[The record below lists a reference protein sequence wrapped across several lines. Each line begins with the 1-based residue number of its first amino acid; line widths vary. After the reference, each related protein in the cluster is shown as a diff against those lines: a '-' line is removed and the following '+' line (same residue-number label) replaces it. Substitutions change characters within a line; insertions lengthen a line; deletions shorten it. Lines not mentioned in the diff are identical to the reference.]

1 MLSIRRP
8 SVEVIRRFLQEQA
21 ALPCTYSTVG
31 ATAHTPPA
39 GFVVD
44 QTRVLL
50 GNGEEV
56 FRAAKVALQNW
67 QHFQLGW
74 VEASPRET
82 PIRAGE
88 VVAVMGHALGVWWL
102 NACRIVY
109 VVDETEPVT
118 RFGFAYG
125 TLPGH
130 VECGEERFQ
139 IEWHRSD
146 QSVWYDILAF
156 SRPHHLLARLGSPV
170 VRKLQKR
177 FAADSARAMRAAVA
191 DQRGCSS
198 RRVAPSEQ

>member
-8 SVEVIRRFLQEQA
+8 SIDVIRRFVQKQA
-21 ALPCTYSTVG
+21 SLPFTYSAVG

-44 QTRVLL
+44 RTRVLL
-50 GNGEEV
+50 GHGEGV
-56 FRAAKVALQNW
+56 FRAATAAIHSW
-67 QHFQLGW
+67 QQFQLGW
-74 VEASPRET
+74 VEAGPRET

-88 VVAVMGHALGVWWL
+88 TVAVMGHALGVWWL

-109 VVDETEPVT
+109 VVDETESVT
-118 RFGFAYG
+118 RFGLAYG

-130 VECGEERFQ
+130 VESGEERFQ
-139 IEWHRSD
+139 IEWHHSD

-156 SRPHHLLARLGSPV
+156 SQPHHLLARLGYPV

-177 FAADSARAMRAAVA
+177 FAADSARAMRVAVA
-191 DQRGCSS
+191 DQRG
-198 RRVAPSEQ
+198 

>member
-1 MLSIRRP
+1 MLSIRKP
-8 SVEVIRRFLQEQA
+8 SVDVIRRFLREQA
-21 ALPCTYSTVG
+21 SLPFTYSAVG

-50 GNGEEV
+50 GHGEGV
-56 FRAAKVALQNW
+56 FHAAKAAIQSW
-67 QHFQLGW
+67 QQFQLGW
-74 VEASPRET
+74 VEAGPRET

-88 VVAVMGHALGVWWL
+88 TVAVLGYSLGVWWL
-102 NACRIVY
+102 NACRIVD
-109 VVDETEPVT
+109 VIDETEPVT

-130 VECGEERFQ
+130 VESGEERFQ

-156 SRPHHLLARLGSPV
+156 SRPHHLLARLGYPV
-170 VRKLQKR
+170 VRQLQKR

-191 DQRGCSS
+191 EQRG
-198 RRVAPSEQ
+198 